1 MDIDESFTELNVSEE
16 ILKAIREMGFS
27 QPSEVQAV
35 VIPIALGNQD
45 IIVQAQT
52 GTGKTAAFAI
62 PIVEKIDVNRRN
74 IQALVLAPTRELAIQ
89 ISEEIGRVG
98 KFKRIRSLAVY
109 GGQPVDI
116 QKAMLKQRVHVVV
129 ATPGRLLDHIERG
142 HIDLG
147 QIQMLVL
154 DEADRMLDMG
164 LVEEVRSVL
173 KVIPCARQTMMFS
186 ATITKAV
193 NELADVFMISPQRVM
208 TAPEQLAAE
217 TVEQYYWIVEEH
229 DKISY
234 LNSIFADD
242 TFGSILVFCRTRA
255 TVADVTQTI
264 KTAGFQVR
272 GVQGNLP
279 QEKRLEAIRSF
290 KRGEYRYLIA
300 TDVAARGLD
309 IDAIP
314 LVINF
319 DIPLDTESYIHRI
332 GRTGRAGNR
341 GIAITFVTETELNIL
356 QKIEDFIGSNICKI
370 NSLAELDCISRNGDS
385 KQNTYARR
393 VDSDETN
400 GGNRPS
406 EITRLYIGAGRKQKI
421 RPTDIVGAM
430 TGAAGVPGE
439 AVGVIEIYD
448 TYSFV
453 DILYGYGSDV
463 LERMK
468 HHTLKGKRVKVERAQ

>member
-1 MDIDESFTELNVSEE
+1 MNIDTCFTEFNVSEE
-16 ILKAIREMGFS
+16 ILKALREMEFT
-27 QPSEVQAV
+27 QPSDVQAA
-35 VIPIALGNQD
+35 VIPIALVNQD

-52 GTGKTAAFAI
+52 GTGKTVAFAI
-62 PIVEKIDVNRRN
+62 PIVEKIDADRRN
-74 IQALVLAPTRELAIQ
+74 IQAVVLAPTRELAIQ

-142 HIDLG
+142 NIDLA

-193 NELADVFMISPQRVM
+193 TELADVYMISPQRVI
-208 TAPEQLAAE
+208 TAPEQLAAQ
-217 TVEQYYWIVEEH
+217 TVEQHYWIMEEQKKVSH
-229 DKISY
+229 LS
-234 LNSIFADD
+234 SIFVDH
-242 TFGSILVFCRTRA
+242 TLGSILIFCRTNA
-255 TVADVTQTI
+255 TVAKLTQNM
-264 KTAGFQVR
+264 KMSGFQVQ
-272 GVQGNLP
+272 GLQGNLP

-309 IDAIP
+309 IDAIS
-314 LVINF
+314 LVINY
-319 DIPLDTESYIHRI
+319 DIPLDPESYVHRI

-341 GIAITFVTETELNIL
+341 GIAITFVTESELHVL
-356 QKIEDFIGSNICKI
+356 RKIEDFIGFNISKI
-370 NSLAELDCISRNGDS
+370 DNLSDLEWISRNEDI
-385 KQNTYARR
+385 KQKTYARR
-393 VDSDETN
+393 EGGEEAN
-400 GGNRPS
+400 GVSRPS
-406 EITRLYIGAGRKQKI
+406 EIIRLYIGAGRRQKI

-453 DILYGYGSDV
+453 DILYGYGDDV

-468 HHTLKGKRVKVERAQ
+468 HHTLKGKRVKIERAQ